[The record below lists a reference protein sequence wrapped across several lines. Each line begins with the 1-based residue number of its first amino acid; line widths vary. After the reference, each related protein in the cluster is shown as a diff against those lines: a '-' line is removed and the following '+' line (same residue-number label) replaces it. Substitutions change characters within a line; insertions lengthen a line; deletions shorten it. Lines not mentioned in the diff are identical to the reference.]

1 MDAMMTP
8 SDNFHAIEPH
18 LQNLTYPLNVYASLV
33 KAEFGDLS
41 GLGYGCMTAAATDI
55 SSAQL
60 RMTARLRQAVV
71 EAPGSRL
78 LDVGC
83 GMGRLAQQLAQR
95 GYPVVGIDNNAA
107 ALALAQCTLDAGS
120 SSNCAQSTFIH
131 VAFEDFV
138 ADQPFDVMIM
148 QNSLR
153 YLQTLTAFN
162 KVQKHLKP
170 GGQLLIF
177 EEFGISNEA
186 RKHKHLPEITQT
198 LALAER
204 LGFVLDSCVDVGKEV
219 LPFMRQLLALV
230 CKRAADVAS
239 LCDVSRQ
246 DTDLLCRA
254 LADDIL
260 KCEQGAI
267 SHFILDLRAPG
278 LVVSNDKLSDVVASE
293 LLPGSSLPAENYREL
308 FEKSFNTDFDPAL
321 WRWKY
326 ADGRGHSVVAL
337 QDSQPIAHYGG
348 IRREIYYFGEPDAA
362 VQICDVMVLP
372 ERRAF
377 FSKKGLFFKTA
388 ATMLEQYAGYGAAHL
403 LGFGFPN
410 IKAMHIAERLGL
422 YEKTDE
428 LLSLS
433 CPQNTKADDDAVLVS
448 EADSRQVIDE
458 HADALWARMLEASAD
473 RILGVRDR
481 CYLNYR
487 FIERPGIN
495 YRCFSVRSVGKIV
508 AMAFVREHGEQ
519 YLIMDIV
526 GAMHDISSALKAL
539 CRHGHELGRPMVFWI
554 TAGQLALFSDCAL
567 QTEATGIH
575 LPCNSWSKGPPA
587 TRLAGAWWLT
597 AGDMDF
603 M

>member
-1 MDAMMTP
+1 MTAMMIP

-41 GLGYGCMTAAATDI
+41 GLGYGCMTAAATDM

-60 RMTARLRQAVV
+60 RMTARLEQAVV
-71 EAPGSRL
+71 EAPGSRV

-107 ALALAQCTLDAGS
+107 ALALAQCTLDAECS
-120 SSNCAQSTFIH
+120 PNCAERTFIH

-138 ADQPFDVMIM
+138 ADQAFDVMIM

-162 KVQKHLKP
+162 KIHRHLKP

-186 RKHKHLPEITQT
+186 RNQQHLPEITHT

-204 LGFVLDSCVDVGKEV
+204 LGFVLESCVDVGKDV
-219 LPFMRQLLALV
+219 LPFMKQLLALV

-246 DTDLLCRA
+246 DTDLLCQA

-267 SHFILDLRAPG
+267 SHFILDLRAPE
-278 LVVSNDKLSDVVASE
+278 LLVSNDKPSGVVGTE
-293 LLPGSSLPAENYREL
+293 LLPGFSLPAENYREL

-337 QDSQPIAHYGG
+337 QSGHPVAHYGG
-348 IRREIYYFGEPDAA
+348 IRRDIYYFGEPDFA

-388 ATMLEQYAGYGAAHL
+388 ATMLEQYAGNGAAHL

-410 IKAMHIAERLGL
+410 IKAMHIAQRLGL

-428 LLSLS
+428 LVSLS
-433 CPQNTKADDDAVLVS
+433 YPQKTMIDDDLLVS
-448 EADSRQVIDE
+448 EVDSKTVIDE
-458 HADALWARMLEASAD
+458 DADALWARMLEASTD
-473 RILGVRDR
+473 RILGVRNR
-481 CYLNYR
+481 GYLNYR
-487 FIERPGIN
+487 FIDRPGIN
-495 YRCFSVRSVGKIV
+495 YRCFSVRSDGKIV
-508 AMAFVREHGEQ
+508 ALAFVREHGEQ

-526 GAMHDISSALKAL
+526 GAMGDMSSALNAL
-539 CRHGHELGRPMVFWI
+539 CRLGHDVGRPMVFWI
-554 TAGQLALFSDCAL
+554 TAGQRALFTDRSI
-567 QTEATGIH
+567 QVEATGIH

-587 TRLAGAWWLT
+587 IRLVGAWWLT